1 MCLRGWLV
9 ASLMLA
15 LSAPV
20 YGQGFGGF
28 NNGRNGQGNQGQRG
42 PLPTTQ
48 DGTVESFVM
57 GGMRMTTKDG
67 QTVSVMLAPA
77 TTVHLT
83 GSATSDFLKPGLAV
97 EFTAE
102 VDKKHMVKE
111 KVTSLTVV
119 TATAEHPVGLLP
131 EGSESV
137 KPAEADNFGF
147 AANAGDGAAAA
158 SADKGTKKAEK
169 TEKHEKHKSGP
180 IQLPATVVVR
190 GYVKSCKAGK
200 LVVNYGH
207 GVVKAQLDDEAQI
220 AVNVAD
226 LSAARKGDAISVQGR
241 ALRQGFIQAESV
253 TIQAAELL
261 SGKAKKKTAKA
272 DQKHG
277 QSKKDGS
284 GDDGESPKA
293 DKKPAAD

>member
-1 MCLRGWLV
+1 
-9 ASLMLA
+9 MLA
-15 LSAPV
+15 LSTPV
-20 YGQGFGGF
+20 YGQWGGG
-28 NNGRNGQGNQGQRG
+28 GRNGQGNQGQRG
-42 PLPTTQ
+42 PMPTTQ

-67 QTVSVMLAPA
+67 QAVSVLVAPA

-147 AANAGDGAAAA
+147 AAGGGDGAAAA
-158 SADKGTKKAEK
+158 PADKGTKKAEK
-169 TEKHEKHKSGP
+169 TEKHKSGP

-261 SGKAKKKTAKA
+261 SGKAKKKTPKA

-293 DKKPAAD
+293 DKKPVAD